1 MLLNK
6 TISSIVEI
14 VLICFIPLIWWLITA
29 KKKESFFNWIGL
41 KKIDNKNKKSTII
54 SVLIISLFFMIVSII
69 TLYMLKDI
77 ETATSEFKG
86 LGIATLLPA
95 LIYSIFNTSLPEEI
109 FFRGFLL
116 KRLSNKFGFKIAN
129 TIQSIVFGLL
139 HGIMFFNLVG
149 IVKSIIIIFFT
160 GIIAYA
166 MGYINEKKANG
177 SIFPSWFIHAIS
189 NLFSSIIAMFS
200 II

>member
-6 TISSIVEI
+6 IISSVIEI
-14 VLICFIPLIWWLITA
+14 ILICFIPFIWWLITS
-29 KKKESFFNWIGL
+29 KKKESFFNWLGF
-41 KKIDNKNKKSTII
+41 KKIDNKSKKTTII
-54 SVLIISLFFMIVSII
+54 SVFIISLLFMIVSFM

-86 LGIATLLPA
+86 LGISALLPA
-95 LIYSIFNTSLPEEI
+95 LIYAIFNTSLPEEI

-149 IVKSIIIIFFT
+149 IVKSIIIILFT
-160 GIIAYA
+160 GVVAYA
-166 MGYINEKKANG
+166 MGYINEKKAKG
-177 SIFPSWFIHAIS
+177 SIFPSWFIHAFS
-189 NLFSSIIAMFS
+189 NIFASIVAMFS
-200 II
+200 LI